1 MDFVN
6 FAPGWDRLSTIPWW
20 IKLWSNFQ
28 TWRTLCTIMF
38 HIFIINYSGSGLI
51 LTSKASSCCSLLFF
65 LLLSNIN
72 IKKPQHDKNNLYYIA
87 IFKTILCFSTVWLYL
102 KKYSSMYI
110 WSLQLYVN
118 VYPYTT
124 EHSSSKQSSLGWVL
138 ISGELWRQFE
148 VVILNGSG
156 FISPNPRL
164 SQFPVCVHKHYK

>member
-65 LLLSNIN
+65 LLLSNMT
-72 IKKPQHDKNNLYYIA
+72 IKKPP
-87 IFKTILCFSTVWLYL
+87 C
-102 KKYSSMYI
+102 I

-118 VYPYTT
+118 VYPYTM
-124 EHSSSKQSSLGWVL
+124 EHSSSKQLSPGGVL

-164 SQFPVCVHKHYK
+164 SQFPVCVHQHYK